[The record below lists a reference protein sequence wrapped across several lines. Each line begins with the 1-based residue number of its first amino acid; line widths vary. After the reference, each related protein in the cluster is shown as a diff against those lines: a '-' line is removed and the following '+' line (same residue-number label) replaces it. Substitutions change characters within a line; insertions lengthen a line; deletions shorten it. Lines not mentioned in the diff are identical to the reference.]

1 MRAAELEWVQR
12 WSGLWWP
19 WWPCHSAPVTGS
31 GRDLL
36 QQKSILSPDAGSCQM
51 VTLRAEHVSGPVG
64 AKSCWK
70 PLGFP
75 ASSDSFGKEMSL
87 VWVAGEGSQ
96 VDGCLLG
103 KPDL

>member
-1 MRAAELEWVQR
+1 
-12 WSGLWWP
+12 
-19 WWPCHSAPVTGS
+19 
-31 GRDLL
+31 
-36 QQKSILSPDAGSCQM
+36 M

-75 ASSDSFGKEMSL
+75 ASSDSSGKEMSL